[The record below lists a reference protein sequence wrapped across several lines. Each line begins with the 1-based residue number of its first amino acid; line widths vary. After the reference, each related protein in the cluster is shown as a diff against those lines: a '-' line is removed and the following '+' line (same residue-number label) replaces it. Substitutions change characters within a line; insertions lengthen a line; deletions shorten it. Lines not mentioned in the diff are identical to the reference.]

1 MSIHISTSGLAGAPE
16 VSNLQICLDLNWFS
30 KYVLELRSPTQ
41 DCPFAISRG
50 QSLIT
55 GYTDCI
61 PTFGISNLLIC
72 ILIFWR
78 YKLKWLN
85 MINWNLKMFGNLLS
99 YFNLKCFLSC
109 EIFFPR
115 HTWNAL
121 FWQLDFQFQNI
132 TFLYS
137 VVYIKPKQRDSNQLD
152 FVCLFS
158 QSAGMK

>member
-85 MINWNLKMFGNLLS
+85 MINWNFKMFGNLLS

-109 EIFFPR
+109 ESFFPKT
-115 HTWNAL
+115 HL
-121 FWQLDFQFQNI
+121 
-132 TFLYS
+132 
-137 VVYIKPKQRDSNQLD
+137 K
-152 FVCLFS
+152 CLVLTIRFS
-158 QSAGMK
+158 TSEYNFSILSGLHKTKTERL